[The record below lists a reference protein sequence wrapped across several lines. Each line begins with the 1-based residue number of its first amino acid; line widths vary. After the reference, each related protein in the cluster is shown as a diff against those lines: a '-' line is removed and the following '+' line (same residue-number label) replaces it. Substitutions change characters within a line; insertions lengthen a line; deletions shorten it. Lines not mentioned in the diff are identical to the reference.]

1 MKCKLLLFFL
11 LACELVAFGQIG
23 LFTARLRPATPE
35 LEQELT
41 QYSAAT
47 EQLSQRIEELRHHAY
62 RTAAPYDAKVD
73 LAAFLVH
80 KIIIQHN
87 LPYEANENL
96 IFEAADLL
104 PGDFIIEST
113 WGDLL
118 YMAGNYGDALYHY
131 ETAHYENP
139 DDLTTLGKAAMA
151 AQKSMN
157 YDKALRYFEQINQI
171 SPNNFHIIIS
181 MGVCRYELKDYYE
194 AVSQWEH
201 ALDLA
206 SNDADRN
213 VAMDLLRR
221 GREMLAT
228 TGDGST
234 DVSQKFVIHYAG
246 DSQRDLGDV
255 TFDLLEEIFFQV
267 TDSLRF
273 YPDVRIN
280 VLFFLTEDYYKINKE
295 WSAGAAQ
302 GIRIMI
308 PLKSGY
314 KSQDYIRGLLAHE
327 FTHTLVNLRTNNRC
341 PVWLNEGLAQYQEFM
356 ASYGDPTTIRPDFE
370 SIYRRDYVES
380 QNIVRINQV
389 TRNLRSSAREDIV
402 KAYIT
407 SYLAVR
413 YLAEY
418 YGEQSFDEIL
428 TSLGQGDSINE
439 ALNKATGRELDEFE
453 EQLVRWMGNLR

>member
-1 MKCKLLLFFL
+1 MKCKLMLFFL
-11 LACELVAFGQIG
+11 LACEIVAFGQIG
-23 LFTARLRPATPE
+23 LFSTRLRPTTPK
-35 LEQELT
+35 LEQELS
-41 QYSAAT
+41 QYTVAT
-47 EQLSQRIEELRHHAY
+47 EKLTERIEELRHQAY
-62 RTAAPYDAKVD
+62 RTAAPYEAKVD
-73 LAAFLVH
+73 LASFLIH
-80 KIIIQHN
+80 KIIIQQN
-87 LPYEANENL
+87 LPYDVNENL

-104 PGDFIIEST
+104 PGDFIVHNI

-118 YMAGNYGDALYHY
+118 YMSGNYNDALYHF
-131 ETAHYENP
+131 ETAQYENP
-139 DDLTTLGKAAMA
+139 DDLSTLSKAAMA

-157 YDKALRYFEQINQI
+157 YDKALRYFERIDQI
-171 SPNNFHIIIS
+171 SPNNFHIILS

-194 AVSQWEH
+194 AVDLWERV
-201 ALDLA
+201 LELA
-206 SNDADRN
+206 SNDGDRN
-213 VAMDLLRR
+213 VVMDLLRR

-234 DVSQKFVIHYAG
+234 DVSQKFIIHYAG
-246 DSQRDLGDV
+246 DSQRDLGDI

-273 YPDVRIN
+273 YPDIRIN
-280 VLFFLTEDYYKINKE
+280 VIFFLTEDYYKINKD

-341 PVWLNEGLAQYQEFM
+341 PVWLNEGLAQYQEFR
-356 ASYGDPTTIRPDFE
+356 ASYGDPGIMRPDFVAT
-370 SIYRRDYVES
+370 YRRDYLEN

-389 TRNLRSSAREDIV
+389 NKNLRSSSREDIV

-407 SYLAVR
+407 SYLAVK
-413 YLAEY
+413 YLAEH

-428 TSLGQGDSINE
+428 TSLGQGNSINE
-439 ALNKATGRELDEFE
+439 ALEKATGRELDEFE
-453 EQLVRWMGNLR
+453 EQLIRWVKNLR